1 MHCLHPDLVDHDREQ
16 SVVGTDVEPA
26 AGLHNQAAARAADS
40 RIDHR
45 EVHRTPAEVS
55 RPREQHERTG
65 EDVEPRHLMRDVDE
79 HGRRAPG
86 EDDALHRRDQG

>member
-1 MHCLHPDLVDHDREQ
+1 MIVRLLTDGQYRVSED
-16 SVVGTDVEPA
+16 VVKRLN
-26 AGLHNQAAARAADS
+26 GLDDQATTCAADS
-40 RIDHR
+40 RIDDR
-45 EVHRTPAEVS
+45 KVHRTPAEVS